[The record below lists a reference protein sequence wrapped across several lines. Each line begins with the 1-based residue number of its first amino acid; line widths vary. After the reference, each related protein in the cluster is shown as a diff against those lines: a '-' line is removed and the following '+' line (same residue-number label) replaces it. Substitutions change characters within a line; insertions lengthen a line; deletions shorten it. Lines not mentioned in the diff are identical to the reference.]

1 MSSSHTVERDFELL
15 GEVLEESEEPLYNEG
30 EFIPGPGKKRESAE
44 KCSSGCSFAKMEGT
58 ARQPLLFLCREHRR
72 VHICGAQCQ
81 HQIISHEDSSCEW
94 TGEMMHQKL
103 IAEIVNC
110 HQIRARSQS
119 CASSSSAHEQCRHQ
133 TRNTRIRE
141 AMEEVAKICEPAVT
155 LIENKPGSFVKAL
168 RDYFHRV
175 HKATTAFSKSGLN
188 KKSVVTPPDFL
199 FLFAHYTLMQAD
211 CSIWARMCV
220 PSPDWYYNPQK
231 DTFQEIREN
240 DEEPSQDSRAY
251 TSGAQSVEYY
261 KVGSVY

>member
-15 GEVLEESEEPLYNEG
+15 GEVLEECEEPLFHEG
-30 EFIPGPGKKRESAE
+30 EFIPGPNRKSEPPE
-44 KCSSGCSFAKMEGT
+44 KCISGCSFAKMEGT

-94 TGEMMHQKL
+94 TGEMMSQKL

-119 CASSSSAHEQCRHQ
+119 CTSSSSAHEQCRHQ

-141 AMEEVAKICEPAVT
+141 AMEEVAKICEPAVA
-155 LIENKPGSFVKAL
+155 LMENKPGSFVKAL

-188 KKSVVTPPDFL
+188 KKSVVTHHSNCCVL
-199 FLFAHYTLMQAD
+199 A
-211 CSIWARMCV
+211 CS
-220 PSPDWYYNPQK
+220 
-231 DTFQEIREN
+231 
-240 DEEPSQDSRAY
+240 
-251 TSGAQSVEYY
+251 
-261 KVGSVY
+261 